1 MAQILRQSL
10 YRRNFRQSIRERV
23 MTQKNRKATGQRQ
36 DELAKAAHP
45 RSGPQQPNRIWASR
59 ALPGLALVLGS
70 MLALSACD
78 KKDSAFPV
86 PKVPPP
92 PAEQSDK
99 GITYPGAGTPEKG
112 SDAAR
117 VDAQGNGSNITGK
130 DPDLGVRPQTP
141 PSGTGEATP
150 AAGTGAADSAGP
162 RSPAGGSAPSDGAAP
177 GGMSSGSTVPDGS
190 THSASPG
197 GSNQ

>member
-1 MAQILRQSL
+1 MKA
-10 YRRNFRQSIRERV
+10 NNW
-23 MTQKNRKATGQRQ
+23 TTRKG
-36 DELAKAAHP
+36 K
-45 RSGPQQPNRIWASR
+45 
-59 ALPGLALVLGS
+59 ALPGLALVLAS
-70 MLALSACD
+70 MLVLSACD

-99 GITYPGAGTPEKG
+99 GATYPGAIAPENS

-117 VDAQGNGSNITGK
+117 VDAQGNGSHITGK
-130 DPDLGVRPQTP
+130 DPDLGVTPQTP

-150 AAGTGAADSAGP
+150 ATATGAADSAGH
-162 RSPAGGSAPSDGAAP
+162 RSSTGGSTPSDGAAP
-177 GGMSSGSTVPDGS
+177 GGTPSGSALPDGS